1 MLSRLSA
8 LVWSDDDQL
17 AASARR
23 YSISRPCQADNEHMN
38 DPQSTRQQRLA
49 VIAAATALL
58 AQLFR
63 LVEVLLTR

>member
-1 MLSRLSA
+1 
-8 LVWSDDDQL
+8 
-17 AASARR
+17 
-23 YSISRPCQADNEHMN
+23 MN